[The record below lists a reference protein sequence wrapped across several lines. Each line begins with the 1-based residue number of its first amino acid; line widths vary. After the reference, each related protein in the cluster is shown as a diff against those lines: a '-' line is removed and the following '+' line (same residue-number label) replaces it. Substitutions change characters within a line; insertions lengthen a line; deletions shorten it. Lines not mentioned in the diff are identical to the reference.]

1 VGRKRQRGGDDLER
15 RTFPVA
21 ELRVAGEEGQ
31 PRIIGH
37 AAVFDSPSEPLGFG
51 GEFREIVR
59 RGAFS
64 KTLQEADIRALLNHD
79 PNYVLGRNRSGT
91 LTLTEDDRGLA
102 VDVQP
107 PDTTWARDLL
117 ESIRRGDINQMSFGF
132 RVVKDRWE
140 TEDGGE
146 QIRELLEVE
155 LFDVSVV
162 TYPAYPQTAVA
173 VRALEEAGIDY
184 DRLSAIIMR
193 AHRGLPLTASDRDE
207 LEATIRLLQGYL
219 PPEPPQAGHS
229 ERSVLELELEI
240 AKRAI

>member
-1 VGRKRQRGGDDLER
+1 VGRKRQRGGGDLER

-31 PRIIGH
+31 PRIVGH

-51 GEFREIVR
+51 REIVR
-59 RGAFS
+59 RGAFA
-64 KTLQEADIRALLNHD
+64 KTLQEADIRALVNHD

-91 LTLTEDDRGLA
+91 LTLTEDERGLA

-132 RVVKDRWE
+132 WVVKDRWE

-173 VRALEEAGIDY
+173 VRALQEAGIDY

-193 AHRGLPLTASDRDE
+193 AHRGLPLSASDRDE

-219 PPEPPQAGHS
+219 PSEPPQAGHS
-229 ERSVLELELEI
+229 DRSVLAMELEI
-240 AKRAI
+240 AERAL